1 MEILYNKLYKLFVG
15 ELMNLNIGHQPNKK
29 NLFLINEII
38 NTIDYIENG
47 NPTNNEIIKII
58 QYYEEIY

>member
-1 MEILYNKLYKLFVG
+1 
-15 ELMNLNIGHQPNKK
+15 MNLNIGHQPNKK

-58 QYYEEIY
+58 QYYEKI